1 MRGQAIIAIGLISAL
16 SVQAA
21 DPSKPAPS
29 NIVITVVE
37 GSGARNS
44 IGSKTAVAPIIQVRD
59 AAGKPVANATVTFE
73 LPEKGPSGFFPGL
86 AKTQKQS
93 TNSQGRAGTYGYV
106 PNSEPGAVRI
116 RVTAEKGSDRA
127 DAVIE
132 QLNTLG
138 DYDAGVAPAKR
149 RVWVLVGLIG
159 AGVGAGIAVGMA
171 KGGGGSSTPN
181 DIWRPGSV
189 SVGAP

>member
-1 MRGQAIIAIGLISAL
+1 VRGQSIIAIGLVGAL
-16 SVQAA
+16 SLQAA
-21 DPSKPAPS
+21 DPSKPIS
-29 NIVITVVE
+29 SSIVITVVE

-44 IGSKTAVAPIIQVRD
+44 IGSKTAAAPIIQVRD

-73 LPEKGPSGFFPGL
+73 LPQKGPSGFFPGL
-86 AKTQKQS
+86 AKTQKQR
-93 TNSQGRAGTYGYV
+93 TNSQGRAGTYGYI
-106 PNSEPGAVRI
+106 PNNEPGAVQI
-116 RVTAEKGSDRA
+116 RVTAEKGTDRA
-127 DAVIE
+127 AAVIE

-138 DYDAGVAPAKR
+138 EYDSGVAQAKR

-171 KGGGGSSTPN
+171 KGGGGSSAPN
-181 DIWRPGSV
+181 DTWKPGSV